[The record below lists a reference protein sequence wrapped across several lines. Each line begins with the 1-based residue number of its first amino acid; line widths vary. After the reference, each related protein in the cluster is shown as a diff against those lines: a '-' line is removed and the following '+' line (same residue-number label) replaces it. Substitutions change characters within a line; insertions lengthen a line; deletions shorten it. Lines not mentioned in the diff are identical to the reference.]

1 MPKITFYKTAGLLL
15 SVALLSACT
24 ATTPLGQSEPLRPN
38 EMLAGT
44 PLPPGSVIVNEK
56 SLLIGGQG
64 HWVGRLV
71 LNLAGSTQDA
81 YSFFE
86 QQMPAQGWTL
96 ISSVRGEQSLMVLT
110 KQDLTA
116 TVSFTERSGFGAG
129 TATMTVTPRNSTVQ
143 TPGAAGGA
151 APVRR

>member
-1 MPKITFYKTAGLLL
+1 MLKNTALKAMSALALVGLLG
-15 SVALLSACT
+15 ACT
-24 ATTPLGQSEPLRPN
+24 ATTPLGPSEPLRPN

-44 PLPPGSVIVNEK
+44 PLPPGSTIANDK
-56 SLLIGGQG
+56 SLLIGGPG

-81 YSFFE
+81 FAFFE
-86 QQMPAQGWTL
+86 EQMPAQGWTV

-116 TVSFTERSGFGAG
+116 TVAFTERSGFGAG
-129 TATMTVTPRNSTVQ
+129 TATLTVTPRNSSVQ
-143 TPGAAGGA
+143 APGAAGSPA
-151 APVRR
+151 MRR

>member
-1 MPKITFYKTAGLLL
+1 MLKSKILKSF
-15 SVALLSACT
+15 SVLFTTALLSACV
-24 ATTPLGQSEPLRPN
+24 TTSPLGQSEPLRPN

-44 PLPPGSVIVNEK
+44 PLPPGSVIVNDK

-81 YSFFE
+81 YAFFE
-86 QQMPAQGWTL
+86 EQMPAQGWTV

-116 TVSFTERSGFGAG
+116 TVAFTERSGFGAG
-129 TATMTVTPRNSTVQ
+129 TATMTVTPRNSSVQ
-143 TPGAAGGA
+143 TPGV
-151 APVRR
+151 APMRP

>member
-1 MPKITFYKTAGLLL
+1 MLGVNVCKTVGAL
-15 SVALLSACT
+15 ALLAALVGCT
-24 ATTPLGQSEPLRPN
+24 ATTPLSQSEPLRPN

-44 PLPPGSVIVNEK
+44 PLPPGSVIVNDK

-81 YSFFE
+81 YAFFE
-86 QQMPAQGWTL
+86 EQMPAQGWTV

-129 TATMTVTPRNSTVQ
+129 TATMTVTPRNSSVQ
-143 TPGAAGGA
+143 TPGV

>member
-1 MPKITFYKTAGLLL
+1 MLSANACKTVGALALA
-15 SVALLSACT
+15 VALTGCLG
-24 ATTPLGQSEPLRPN
+24 TTPLGQSEPLRPN

-44 PLPPGSVIVNEK
+44 PLPPGSVIVNDK

-81 YSFFE
+81 YAFFE
-86 QQMPAQGWTL
+86 EHMPAQGWEV
-96 ISSVRGEQSLMVLT
+96 ISIVRGEQSLMVLT

-116 TVSFTERSGFGAG
+116 TVAFTERSGFGAG

-143 TPGAAGGA
+143 TPGVT
-151 APVRR
+151 PMRP

>member
-1 MPKITFYKTAGLLL
+1 MKNSMIFKTFGAL
-15 SVALLSACT
+15 ALLAALVGC
-24 ATTPLGQSEPLRPN
+24 AGTTPLGQSEPLRPN

-44 PLPPGSVIVNEK
+44 PLPPGSVIVNDK

-71 LNLAGSTQDA
+71 INLAGSTQDA
-81 YSFFE
+81 YAFFE
-86 QQMPAQGWTL
+86 EHMPAQGWTM

-116 TVSFTERSGFGAG
+116 TVAFTERSGFGAG
-129 TATMTVTPRNSTVQ
+129 TATMTVTPRNSSVQ
-143 TPGAAGGA
+143 TPGV
-151 APVRR
+151 APMRP

>member
-1 MPKITFYKTAGLLL
+1 MLGVNVCKTFGAL
-15 SVALLSACT
+15 ALLAALVGCT
-24 ATTPLGQSEPLRPN
+24 ATTPLSQSEPLRSN

-44 PLPPGSVIVNEK
+44 PLPPGSVIVNDK

-81 YSFFE
+81 YAFFE
-86 QQMPAQGWTL
+86 EQMPAQGWTV

-129 TATMTVTPRNSTVQ
+129 TATMTVTPRNSSVQ
-143 TPGAAGGA
+143 TPGV

>member
-1 MPKITFYKTAGLLL
+1 
-15 SVALLSACT
+15 
-24 ATTPLGQSEPLRPN
+24 
-38 EMLAGT
+38 MLAGT
-44 PLPPGSVIVNEK
+44 PLPPGSVIVNDK

-81 YSFFE
+81 YAFFE
-86 QQMPAQGWTL
+86 EHMPAQGWEV
-96 ISSVRGEQSLMVLT
+96 ISIVRGEQSLMVLT

-116 TVSFTERSGFGAG
+116 TVAFTERSGFGAG

-143 TPGAAGGA
+143 TPGVT
-151 APVRR
+151 PMRP

>member
-1 MPKITFYKTAGLLL
+1 MLKNGVVKAL
-15 SVALLSACT
+15 SVMSLLVLLGAC
-24 ATTPLGQSEPLRPN
+24 AGTTPLGQSEPLRPN

-44 PLPPGSVIVNEK
+44 PLPPGSTIANDK
-56 SLLIGGQG
+56 SLLIGGPE

-81 YSFFE
+81 FAFFE
-86 QQMPAQGWTL
+86 EQMPAQGWTV

-116 TVSFTERSGFGAG
+116 TVAFSERSGLGSSA
-129 TATMTVTPRNSTVQ
+129 TAILTVTPRNSSVH
-143 TPGAAGGA
+143 TPGAATMQ
-151 APVRR
+151 R

>member
-1 MPKITFYKTAGLLL
+1 MFGVNTLKTIGAL
-15 SVALLSACT
+15 ALLAALVGCT
-24 ATTPLGQSEPLRPN
+24 ATTPLSQSETLRPN

-44 PLPPGSVIVNEK
+44 PLPPGSVIVNDK

-64 HWVGRLV
+64 QWVGRLV

-81 YSFFE
+81 YAFFE
-86 QQMPAQGWTL
+86 EHMPAQGWTV

-129 TATMTVTPRNSTVQ
+129 TATMTVTPRNSSVQ
-143 TPGAAGGA
+143 TPGV

>member
-1 MPKITFYKTAGLLL
+1 MIKNTRLKVLVVLVAVVLLGGCA
-15 SVALLSACT
+15 S
-24 ATTPLGQSEPLRPN
+24 TTPLGQSEPLRPN

-44 PLPPGSVIVNEK
+44 PLPPGSIIANDK
-56 SLLIGGQG
+56 SLLIGGSG

-86 QQMPAQGWTL
+86 EHMPAQGWTV

-116 TVSFTERSGFGAG
+116 TIAFAERSGFGLA
-129 TATMTVTPRNSTVQ
+129 TAILTVTPRNKSLMT
-143 TPGAAGGA
+143 
-151 APVRR
+151 R

>member
-1 MPKITFYKTAGLLL
+1 MFKNAVLKAVGALALVGLLG
-15 SVALLSACT
+15 ACT

-44 PLPPGSVIVNEK
+44 PLPPGSVIVNDR
-56 SLLIGGQG
+56 SLLIGGPG

-81 YSFFE
+81 YAFFE
-86 QQMPAQGWTL
+86 EQMPAQGWTV

-116 TVSFTERSGFGAG
+116 TVAFTERSGFGAG
-129 TATMTVTPRNSTVQ
+129 TATLTVTPRNSSVQ
-143 TPGAAGGA
+143 TPGGAGSPGM
-151 APVRR
+151 R

>member
-1 MPKITFYKTAGLLL
+1 MFGVNTFK
-15 SVALLSACT
+15 SVGALALLAALVGC
-24 ATTPLGQSEPLRPN
+24 AGTTPLGQSEPLRPN

-44 PLPPGSVIVNEK
+44 PLPPGSVIVNDK

-71 LNLAGSTQDA
+71 INLAGSTQDA
-81 YSFFE
+81 YAFFE
-86 QQMPAQGWTL
+86 EHMPAQGWTM

-116 TVSFTERSGFGAG
+116 TVAFTERSGFGAG
-129 TATMTVTPRNSTVQ
+129 TATMTVTPRNSSVQ
-143 TPGAAGGA
+143 TPGV
-151 APVRR
+151 APMRP